1 MKASNNFKTL
11 FTQSSVQNYKK
22 SVEKILVQL
31 NESGRGRLE
40 EKQVKGCKT
49 FGNQVYR
56 KGILVTHKPY
66 CVLAETVSAV
76 QVFIECLSK
85 DT

>member
-49 FGNQVYR
+49 FGNQV
-56 KGILVTHKPY
+56 
-66 CVLAETVSAV
+66 
-76 QVFIECLSK
+76 
-85 DT
+85 